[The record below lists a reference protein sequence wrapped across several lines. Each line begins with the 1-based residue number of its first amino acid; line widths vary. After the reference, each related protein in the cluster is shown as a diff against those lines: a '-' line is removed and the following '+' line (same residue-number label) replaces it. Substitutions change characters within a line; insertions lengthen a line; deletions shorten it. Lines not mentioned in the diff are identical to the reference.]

1 MVEPQDHIVTPAADE
16 EPVWLYEFE
25 KKHNESVQRVG
36 ERMQA
41 MKALKQEAS
50 KKVLE
55 LCELFTNFEAEE
67 KNKFK
72 ECSVF

>member
-1 MVEPQDHIVTPAADE
+1 
-16 EPVWLYEFE
+16 
-25 KKHNESVQRVG
+25 
-36 ERMQA
+36 

-55 LCELFTNFEAEE
+55 LCELFTKFEAEE